1 MLEIPLV
8 AALTLLAKV
17 LELASDML
25 EVMVV
30 VLAFFADVTD
40 VDEWDATD
48 VEPIVIAVFVVPT
61 ADVVCSTT
69 VESVIQSTPP
79 KTI

>member
-1 MLEIPLV
+1 MP
-8 AALTLLAKV
+8 
-17 LELASDML
+17 ELASDML
-25 EVMVV
+25 KAMVV
-30 VLAFFADVTD
+30 VLAFFADVLD
-40 VDEWDATD
+40 VDESDATD
-48 VEPIVIAVFVVPT
+48 VVPT

>member
-1 MLEIPLV
+1 
-8 AALTLLAKV
+8 V
-17 LELASDML
+17 LELASDMP
-25 EVMVV
+25 EAMVV
-30 VLAFFADVTD
+30 VLAIFADVTD
-40 VDEWDATD
+40 VDESDATD
-48 VEPIVIAVFVVPT
+48 VEPFVTAIFVVPT